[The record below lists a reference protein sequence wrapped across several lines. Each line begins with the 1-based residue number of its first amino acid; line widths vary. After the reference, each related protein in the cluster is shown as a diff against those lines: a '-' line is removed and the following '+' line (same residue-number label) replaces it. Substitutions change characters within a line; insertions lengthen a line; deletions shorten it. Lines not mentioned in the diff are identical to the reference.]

1 MSSNSTFSWPVRVYY
16 EDTDAGGVVYHSN
29 YLNFM
34 ERARTEWLRA
44 LGFEQTYLRD
54 VLKVIFVV
62 HSAQIAF
69 KKPAKFNDLLT
80 ISSEIGKIGQGS
92 LQFLQ
97 KISVNQPSNQPS
109 KQPSNQL
116 SNQPSHAET
125 VMLVEATIKVA
136 CVDADTFKPTAI
148 PKEIKVKMEQL

>member
-1 MSSNSTFSWPVRVYY
+1 MRVYY

-54 VLKVIFVV
+54 VLKVMFVV

-69 KKPAKFNDLLT
+69 KKPAIFNDLLT
-80 ISSEIGKIGQGS
+80 ISSEIGKTGQGS
-92 LQFLQ
+92 LEFLQ
-97 KISVNQPSNQPS
+97 KISVNQPSNEP
-109 KQPSNQL
+109 P
-116 SNQPSHAET
+116 NQPRHAEKT
-125 VMLVEATIKVA
+125 TLVEATIKVA

-148 PKEIKVKMEQL
+148 PKEIKVKMEQI

>member
-1 MSSNSTFSWPVRVYY
+1 VISKQTFNWPVRVYY

-80 ISSEIGKIGQGS
+80 VSSEIGKIGQGS
-92 LQFLQ
+92 LEFVQ
-97 KISVNQPSNQPS
+97 KISV
-109 KQPSNQL
+109 NQL
-116 SNQPSHAET
+116 SNQPSPTET
-125 VMLVEATIKVA
+125 NILVEATIKVA
-136 CVDADTFKPTAI
+136 CVDADTFKPTAH
-148 PKEIKVKMEQL
+148 PKEIKVKMEQI

>member
-1 MSSNSTFSWPVRVYY
+1 MRVYY

-44 LGFEQTYLRD
+44 LGFEQTYLRE

-69 KKPAKFNDLLT
+69 KKPAIFNDLLT

-92 LQFLQ
+92 LEFLQ
-97 KISVNQPSNQPS
+97 KISVNKPSNQPS
-109 KQPSNQL
+109 
-116 SNQPSHAET
+116 HVET
-125 VMLVEATIKVA
+125 ITLVEATIKVA
-136 CVDADTFKPTAI
+136 CVDADTFRPTAI
-148 PKEIKVKMEQL
+148 PIEIKVKMEQI

>member
-1 MSSNSTFSWPVRVYY
+1 MSKQTFNWQVRVYY

-44 LGFEQTYLRD
+44 LGFEQTHLRD
-54 VLKVIFVV
+54 VLKVVFVV

-80 ISSEIGKIGQGS
+80 ISSKIGKIGQGS
-92 LQFLQ
+92 LEFLQ
-97 KISVNQPSNQPS
+97 KISVNQPSSQQMQADS
-109 KQPSNQL
+109 
-116 SNQPSHAET
+116 T
-125 VMLVEATIKVA
+125 IVIEATIKVA

-148 PKEIKVKMEQL
+148 PKEIKVNMEQI

>member
-1 MSSNSTFSWPVRVYY
+1 MRVYY

-80 ISSEIGKIGQGS
+80 ISSGIGKIGQGS
-92 LQFLQ
+92 LEFLQ
-97 KISVNQPSNQPS
+97 KISVNQSMYS
-109 KQPSNQL
+109 EK
-116 SNQPSHAET
+116 T
-125 VMLVEATIKVA
+125 ILVEATIKVA
-136 CVDADTFKPTAI
+136 CVDAGTFKPSAI

>member
-1 MSSNSTFSWPVRVYY
+1 
-16 EDTDAGGVVYHSN
+16 
-29 YLNFM
+29 M

-44 LGFEQTYLRD
+44 LGFEQTYLRH

-80 ISSEIGKIGQGS
+80 INSEIGRIGQGS

-109 KQPSNQL
+109 NQAA
-116 SNQPSHAET
+116 HAET
-125 VMLVEATIKVA
+125 VTLVEATIKVA

>member
-1 MSSNSTFSWPVRVYY
+1 MSKRTFNWPVRVYY

-69 KKPAKFNDLLT
+69 KKPAKFNDLIT

-92 LQFLQ
+92 LEFLQ
-97 KISVNQPSNQPS
+97 KISVNQS
-109 KQPSNQL
+109 
-116 SNQPSHAET
+116 SNQPSHTEVT
-125 VMLVEATIKVA
+125 TLVEATIKVA

-148 PKEIKVKMEQL
+148 PKAIKVNMEQI

>member
-1 MSSNSTFSWPVRVYY
+1 VISKQTFNWQVRVYY

-69 KKPAKFNDLLT
+69 KKPAIFNELLT
-80 ISSEIGKIGQGS
+80 ISSKIGKVGQGS
-92 LQFLQ
+92 LEFLQ
-97 KISVNQPSNQPS
+97 KISVNQQ
-109 KQPSNQL
+109 
-116 SNQPSHAET
+116 SHAEKT
-125 VMLVEATIKVA
+125 ILVEAAIKVA
-136 CVDADTFKPTAI
+136 CVNADTFKPTAI
-148 PKEIKVKMEQL
+148 PKEIKVKMEQT

>member
-1 MSSNSTFSWPVRVYY
+1 MRVYY

-44 LGFEQTYLRD
+44 MGFEQTYLQET
-54 VLKVIFVV
+54 LNVILVV

-97 KISVNQPSNQPS
+97 KISVNLSSNQPS
-109 KQPSNQL
+109 YNDKSI
-116 SNQPSHAET
+116 
-125 VMLVEATIKVA
+125 LVEATIKVA
-136 CVDADTFKPTAI
+136 CVDANTFKPTAI

>member
-1 MSSNSTFSWPVRVYY
+1 MSKQIFNWPVRVYY

-54 VLKVIFVV
+54 VLNVIFVV
-62 HSAQIAF
+62 HSAQIIF

-80 ISSEIGKIGQGS
+80 ISSEFGKIGQGS
-92 LQFLQ
+92 LEFLQ
-97 KISVNQPSNQPS
+97 KISVNQPST
-109 KQPSNQL
+109 
-116 SNQPSHAET
+116 QPSHVEAMT
-125 VMLVEATIKVA
+125 LVEATIKVA

-148 PKEIKVKMEQL
+148 PKEINVKMEQI

>member
-1 MSSNSTFSWPVRVYY
+1 VISKQTFNWQVRVYY

-44 LGFEQTYLRD
+44 LGFEQTHLRD

-69 KKPAKFNDLLT
+69 KKPAIFNELLT
-80 ISSEIGKIGQGS
+80 ISSKIGKVGQGS
-92 LQFLQ
+92 LEFLQ
-97 KISVNQPSNQPS
+97 KISVNQPSS
-109 KQPSNQL
+109 HS
-116 SNQPSHAET
+116 SHAEKT
-125 VMLVEATIKVA
+125 ILVEAAIKVA
-136 CVDADTFKPTAI
+136 CVNADTFKPTAI
-148 PKEIKVKMEQL
+148 PKEIKVKMEQI

>member
-1 MSSNSTFSWPVRVYY
+1 MSSHLTSSWPVRVYY

-80 ISSEIGKIGQGS
+80 IISEVGKIGQGS
-92 LQFLQ
+92 LEFLQ
-97 KISVNQPSNQPS
+97 KISVIQLYNQPSNQAA
-109 KQPSNQL
+109 
-116 SNQPSHAET
+116 HVET

-136 CVDADTFKPTAI
+136 CVDAKTFKPTAI

>member
-1 MSSNSTFSWPVRVYY
+1 MTSKQKFNWPVRVYY

-34 ERARTEWLRA
+34 ERARTEWLRV

-80 ISSEIGKIGQGS
+80 INSEIGKIGQGS
-92 LQFLQ
+92 LEFLQ
-97 KISVNQPSNQPS
+97 KISVNQPPNQPR
-109 KQPSNQL
+109 
-116 SNQPSHAET
+116 HAEKI
-125 VMLVEATIKVA
+125 MLVEATIKVA
-136 CVDADTFKPTAI
+136 CVDADSFKPTAI
-148 PKEIKVKMEQL
+148 PKAIKVKMEQI